1 MRWQRAAQAVIAL
14 LVIGFIALLVMTLRK
29 ERTVLPPEAPPQR
42 LDPKSTL
49 ESQGG
54 GFNSFTDPS
63 GRERWRIDF
72 GTHVALP
79 DGQSRFSKPVKVTIN
94 RGEQPLVITADEVD
108 VTHKAETAER
118 AVFKGDVRFTR
129 AGGLEVKTPE
139 ATYTEADG
147 MVVMPGPVE
156 FTKGR
161 MQGSG
166 VGATYDQNREVLWI
180 LDQARI
186 TVAADKGGQGALN
199 AVSTKAGLA
208 RAEHYMVLEGSARI
222 EGDGRLLQ
230 ADLITIRLTADDE
243 RIQML
248 ELRGQS
254 RITGGQGGP
263 QAMTARDID
272 LTYGDDGRTLQFAKL
287 VENAVLQL
295 PGAGSGAGK
304 RVAAQTIDLAL
315 GPDGSTVT
323 GLNATQQ
330 VQVDLPA
337 ENGGPLQRVSAQ
349 ALTAAGAPGTGLQS
363 ATFTGA
369 VEYRETPARIG
380 MRALG
385 GKRCSEPMRANERAA
400 CSETLVLET
409 KPGLGALQKADFR
422 GNVKFLDG
430 PDFSGQAQQGIYHI
444 AGDRLELM
452 PAEGQPGPA
461 SPRVTDGK
469 VSVAARTIQFTL
481 STREMTADTAVRS
494 TILPQKG
501 KAAAGS
507 AARIPSMLAQ
517 EQEVNV
523 TSNRLQYKGTAATY
537 SGDVRLW
544 QDKTTIKGDTILIE
558 EKTGNL
564 TATGGVTTVFFFEDT
579 DRKTAAKRV
588 VESTGKART
597 FVYND
602 ARRTATYT
610 EAAQIDGPQG
620 NVSGDR
626 IVLFLKP
633 GVNELER
640 AEAFGVK
647 GSVVVIEGPRIAK
660 GDHLVYTA
668 ADDNYMMNGTPV
680 EVIEEKKNGTCQSTV
695 GAAATFSRT
704 SDQANFQGTRIFPAT
719 GKTLDKCPAGLG
731 R

>member
-14 LVIGFIALLVMTLRK
+14 LVIGFIALLVVTLRK
-29 ERTVLPPEAPPQR
+29 ERTVPAPEAPPQR

-79 DGQSRFSKPVKVTIN
+79 DGQSRFSKRVKVTIN

-118 AVFKGDVRFTR
+118 AVFKGDVHFTR
-129 AGGLEVKTPE
+129 AGGLDVKTPE

-156 FTKGR
+156 FSKGR
-161 MQGSG
+161 MKGSG

-180 LDQARI
+180 LDQARVA
-186 TVAADKGGQGALN
+186 VAADKGGQGGLN
-199 AVSTKAGLA
+199 AVATKAGLA
-208 RAEHYMVLEGSARI
+208 KADHYMVLEGNARI
-222 EGDGRLLQ
+222 EGDGRVLQ
-230 ADLITIRLTADDE
+230 ADLITIRLTPDDE

-254 RITGGQGGP
+254 WITGGAGGP

-272 LTYGDDGRTLQFAKL
+272 LTYGEDGRTLQSAKL

-295 PGAGSGAGK
+295 PGTGGAAGK
-304 RVAAQTIDLAL
+304 RIAAQTIDLAL

-323 GLNATQQ
+323 SLNAMQQ

-337 ENGGPLQRVSAQ
+337 ESGGPVQRVRSQ
-349 ALTAAGAPGTGLQS
+349 ALTAAGEPGTGLQS

-369 VEYRETPARIG
+369 VEYRET
-380 MRALG
+380 
-385 GKRCSEPMRANERAA
+385 RAA
-400 CSETLVLET
+400 RKGSAALDRTARAETLILDT

-422 GNVKFLDG
+422 GNVRFLDA
-430 PDFSGQAQQGIYHI
+430 PEFSAEAQQGIYYI

-452 PAEGQPGPA
+452 LAEGQPGPA
-461 SPRVTDGK
+461 PRVTDGK
-469 VSVAARTIQFTL
+469 ISVAARTIQFVL
-481 STREMTADTAVRS
+481 STREMSADTSVRS
-494 TILPQKG
+494 TIIPQKG
-501 KAAAGS
+501 KPANGS
-507 AARIPSMLAQ
+507 AARIPSMLSR
-517 EQEVNV
+517 EKEVNV

-544 QDKTTIKGDTILIE
+544 QDKTTIKGDTVLIE
-558 EKTGNL
+558 EKSGNL
-564 TATGGVTTVFFFEDT
+564 TATGGVITVFLFEET
-579 DRKTAAKRV
+579 DRKTGAKRV
-588 VESTGKART
+588 AESTGKAET
-597 FVYND
+597 FTYDD
-602 ARRTATYT
+602 AKRTATYT
-610 EAAQIDGPQG
+610 GAAQIDGAQG

-640 AEAFGVK
+640 AEAFGAK
-647 GSVVVIEGPRIAK
+647 GTVVVREGPRIAK
-660 GDHLVYTA
+660 GNHLIYTA
-668 ADDNYMMNGTPV
+668 ANDNYMMMGTPV
-680 EVIEEKKNGTCQSTV
+680 EVVEERKNGTCQSTV
-695 GAAATFSRT
+695 GHSVTFSRT
-704 SDQANFQGTRIFPAT
+704 TEQANVEGNGTFPAT
-719 GKTLDKCPAGLG
+719 GRTLDKCPAGLG